1 MLDINEA
8 IEEAIRKLD
17 EEKSEYKIVVHP
29 SVISY
34 DYRIARTWEEM
45 DKRNKWNNKV
55 DDIRLTFRLPARP
68 YGKPLY
74 SEWVSH
80 WGKDRPLLWNFGS
93 WKTDLI
99 PDWW

>member
-1 MLDINEA
+1 MEDL
-8 IEEAIRKLD
+8 IRKVMEKLREW
-17 EEKSEYKIVVHP
+17 EEKSEYKVIVHP
-29 SVISY
+29 SVVSY

-74 SEWVSH
+74 SEWKTH
-80 WGKDRPLLWNFGS
+80 WGKDKPLEFS
-93 WKTDLI
+93 E
-99 PDWW
+99 WW